1 MLTERYHWPD
11 FVIDAIDPNYRT
23 SLVAFISAQSAME
36 RKHRPK
42 QKRGRDTD

>member
-11 FVIDAIDPNYRT
+11 FFIDAIDPDYRE
-23 SLVAFISAQSAME
+23 SLIAFISAQSVIQ

-42 QKRGRDTD
+42 PGKDRDRD